1 MLTSKYPQKRKG
13 FTLIEI
19 LIVVAILGLL
29 MGITTQM
36 LSSVSQSQGKAR
48 AKADM
53 AVIATAIEAFAS
65 QYGGYPRLN
74 TAKKE
79 SDAGSLYKCLIG
91 KMVLRVN
98 DNKISM
104 DDVSTQ
110 RKGFIDVMKFRIVDP
125 SDKDSQTVDHMKEGV
140 YLADPWNE
148 PYMYLYST
156 STVAGT
162 LESEWKSPSFILFTK
177 GEDTK
182 AVDVKN
188 MYTSGIV
195 PDSDLYIEPEVN
207 IDNFIYGKTE

>member
-36 LSSVSQSQGKAR
+36 LSSVGQSQGKAR

-53 AVIATAIEAFAS
+53 AVIATALEAFAS

-74 TAKKE
+74 VGKKE
-79 SDAGSLYKCLIG
+79 ADAGSLYKCLIG
-91 KMVLRVN
+91 KMVLNVR
-98 DNKISM
+98 DNKIYM
-104 DDVSTQ
+104 EDAGAQ
-110 RKGFIDVMKFRIVDP
+110 RKSFIDVMKFRIVDP
-125 SDKDSQTVDHMKEGV
+125 ADKDSQSVDHMKEGV
-140 YLADPWNE
+140 FLADPWNE
-148 PYMYLYST
+148 PYVYLYDT
-156 STVAGT
+156 SDVAGS
-162 LESEWKSPSFILFTK
+162 LESEWKSPSFVLFTK

-188 MYTSGIV
+188 MYSSGLV
-195 PDSDLYIEPEVN
+195 PDNDVYTEPEVN